1 MWRDRSS
8 TGSPRLSK
16 GLETG
21 PVPCSYAGSCALTF
35 GKVVMFR
42 MEILE
47 DIVEKSADTLC
58 RDNSPLF
65 CGLMCFSFH
74 SVELVEPFA

>member
-42 MEILE
+42 MEMEILE
-47 DIVEKSADTLC
+47 DIVENQLTLC
-58 RDNSPLF
+58 AGIIL
-65 CGLMCFSFH
+65 LCFVALCVFH
-74 SVELVEPFA
+74 FILLNW